1 MAANPTSLV
10 EVIASPASSLERVES
25 CKGIRVLVLN
35 TLAFTVCFACW
46 MLNGVLVAYLVDTN
60 LYRWDEGQVGLLI
73 AVPVLTGALGRLPMG
88 MLTDRFGGR
97 LMMTLVLLA
106 SAVPMYLLSHARNY
120 TGFLLCGLGIGMTG
134 TSFAVGVAYTALWF
148 KKERQGT
155 ALGIFGMGNA
165 GAAVTTLAA
174 PQLLQ
179 ALTHHGQQP
188 ENWRWLPQ
196 IYAGALAVMAVCFY
210 LSSVARRANQE
221 TRMSLVQRL
230 APLARLRVWRFGLYY
245 FFVFG
250 GFVALTQWL
259 VLYYV
264 NVYTMSVATA
274 GFMATLFNLPT
285 ALTRALGGWLSDQ
298 FGARRV
304 MLLVFGSAI
313 VCCSLL
319 IVPRMDIYSPGGG
332 IVATK
337 AGVVAEV
344 DTDRIVIDEK
354 AYTFKPRPGLT
365 QAIMRSQVNDP
376 ETLIWATFKSWHEPT
391 VKVGAPVAKHQVIAK
406 GITHIYFQAN
416 VWVFSIFVMVLG
428 VTLGIGMAG
437 VYKYIT
443 DYFPKEVGLVGGL
456 VGVIG
461 GLGGF
466 FCPLVFGYLLKATGI
481 WTTCWML
488 LLGLGLGCLG
498 CLYHVVQKMMREKAP
513 ALMATMEKHDIG
525 ARE

>member
-1 MAANPTSLV
+1 
-10 EVIASPASSLERVES
+10 LERVETG
-25 CKGIRVLVLN
+25 KGIRVLALN

-46 MLNGVLVAYLVDTN
+46 MLNGVLVAFLVDTN
-60 LYRWDEGQVGLLI
+60 LYQWDEGQVGLLI
-73 AVPVLTGALGRLPMG
+73 AIPVLTGALGRLPMG

-106 SAVPMYLLSHARNY
+106 SAIPMYLLAHAQTY
-120 TGFLLCGLGIGMTG
+120 AGFVLCGLGIGLTG

-165 GAAVTTLAA
+165 GAAVTTFAA

-196 IYAGALAVMAVCFY
+196 IYAGALVVMAVCFY
-210 LSSVARRANQE
+210 LFSLPRRVNQE
-221 TRMSLVQRL
+221 MRLSLVQRL

-264 NVYTMSVATA
+264 NVYTMSIATA
-274 GFMATLFNLPT
+274 GLMATLFNLPT

-304 MLLVFGSAI
+304 MFMVFGTAI
-313 VCCSLL
+313 VFCSLL
-319 IVPRMDIYSPGGG
+319 IVPRMDVYSPGGG
-332 IVATK
+332 IIATK

-344 DTDRIVIDEK
+344 GTNRIVIGEK

-365 QAIMRSQVNDP
+365 QAIIRSQVNDA
-376 ETLIWATFKSWHEPT
+376 EVLIWATFKSWHEPT
-391 VKVGAPVAKHQVIAK
+391 VKAGDSVAKHQVVAK

-416 VWVFSIFVMVLG
+416 VWIFSIFVLVLG
-428 VTLGIGMAG
+428 VALGIGMAA

-443 DYFPKEVGLVGGL
+443 DYFPQEVGLVGGL

-466 FCPLVFGYLLKATGI
+466 FCPLLFGYLLKATGI

-498 CLYHVVQKMMREKAP
+498 WLYYAVQKLMREKVP
-513 ALMATMEKHDIG
+513 ALMAAMEQHDNG
-525 ARE
+525 VKK